1 MTGHKPVRSMSAR
14 ARGLV
19 LKVMALCGLAL
30 LALAA
35 PSRVVS
41 PGPAQETSGV
51 PADLEFVKQI
61 IVPGAAGWTDTG
73 LDVEQNDE
81 WVIKGTGGISLQ
93 RGNPTA
99 YCGPDGYNMKT
110 AQQPLTDKNIGALVA
125 RVVQLLSIETDPETK
140 KVVRHELVE
149 VLYVGSESRLLMPIS
164 GRLFL
169 GPNENVVG
177 DDSGEFKVS
186 IFRVKKAED

>member
-1 MTGHKPVRSMSAR
+1 MKGHKPLCSRADR
-14 ARGLV
+14 ARIPGWKSAV
-19 LKVMALCGLAL
+19 LAGFAAVAIA
-30 LALAA
+30 AAVLAA
-35 PSRVVS
+35 DAGS
-41 PGPAQETSGV
+41 AQETPVV
-51 PADLEFVKQI
+51 PASLELVKQL

-73 LDVEQNDE
+73 LDVEQYDE
-81 WVIKGTGGISLQ
+81 WVIKSTGGISLQ

-99 YCGPDGYNMKT
+99 YCGPDGYNLKT
-110 AQQPLTDKNIGALVA
+110 AQQPLTDRNIGALVA
-125 RVVQLLSIETDPETK
+125 RVVKLLSVETDPETK

-177 DDSGEFKVS
+177 DNSGEFKVT
-186 IFRVKKAED
+186 IFRVTKGEG